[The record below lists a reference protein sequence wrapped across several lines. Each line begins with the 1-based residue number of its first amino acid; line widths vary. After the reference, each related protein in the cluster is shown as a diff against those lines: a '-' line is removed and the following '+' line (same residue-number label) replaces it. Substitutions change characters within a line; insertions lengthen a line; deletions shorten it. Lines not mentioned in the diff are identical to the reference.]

1 MTILYK
7 YFKASLFSKI
17 KYVQGLVKRNGP
29 KARRKK
35 KPGLSMS
42 YIIFMN
48 KPKIAYRKAPLIKE
62 HCVATGK
69 QDYNSSKYKCK

>member
-1 MTILYK
+1 
-7 YFKASLFSKI
+7 
-17 KYVQGLVKRNGP
+17 
-29 KARRKK
+29 
-35 KPGLSMS
+35 MS